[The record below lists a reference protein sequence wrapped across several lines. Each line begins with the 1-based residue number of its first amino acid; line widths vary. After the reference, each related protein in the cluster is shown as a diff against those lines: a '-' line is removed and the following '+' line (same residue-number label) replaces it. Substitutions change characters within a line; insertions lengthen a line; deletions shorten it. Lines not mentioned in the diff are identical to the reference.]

1 MRPAPSRCRSGSDVD
16 SWAGATVA
24 IAEPVYEDVDVA
36 AAADVF
42 ERAASLGDGPD
53 PRAAIIAAYARLLD
67 GLGDVG
73 CARQPH
79 EAPEEHLR
87 RSLVTLG
94 VEAEHMRLVVDT
106 FLVARFSSHP
116 LTHADVDR
124 VRSALREVGT
134 QLRSSVLGRE
144 TAMAAST

>member
-1 MRPAPSRCRSGSDVD
+1 MCSTVPRPSATAP
-16 SWAGATVA
+16 
-24 IAEPVYEDVDVA
+24 IQ
-36 AAADVF
+36 
-42 ERAASLGDGPD
+42 
-53 PRAAIIAAYARLLD
+53 RAAIIAAYARLLD

-73 CARQPH
+73 CARRSH

-94 VEAEHMRLVVDT
+94 VDAEHMRLVVDK

-116 LTHADVDR
+116 LTHADADG
-124 VRSALREVGT
+124 VRSALREVGA

-144 TAMAAST
+144 TAMAT